1 MGKRIK
7 RRSRNR
13 ETKKVSAGQSD
24 VKVKQGRKQMLVEF
38 DGRMFELQ
46 DLLRLMGDI
55 NNDRRLILLWAE
67 DTVDELRKLR
77 QEMLEVTESVEAG
90 PSASLA
96 QVVLNRLDHIMR
108 DVQVKAEQPKEE
120 QPDAEPASPD

>member
-108 DVQVKAEQPKEE
+108 DVQVKAEQP
-120 QPDAEPASPD
+120 DAEPASSD